1 MKLFIDA
8 SAFIARLDKKDVHH
22 DAAIE
27 VFSAIAR
34 GVYRYN
40 RLYTSNY
47 VLDESVTHILYRR
60 KRHDHALRML
70 DLITN
75 SQYITML
82 WVTESVQSEA
92 ISLFRKYTD
101 QLLSITD
108 CTSAI
113 LMNDYNID
121 AIFTFDGDF
130 EVLGFETIPQ

>member
-1 MKLFIDA
+1 LKLFIDA
-8 SAFIARLDKKDVHH
+8 SAFIARLDKKDVHP

-27 VFSAIAR
+27 VFSAIVR
-34 GVYRYN
+34 GAYRYN

-47 VLDESVTHILYRR
+47 VLDESVTHMLYRR
-60 KRHDHALRML
+60 KRHDHARRML

-121 AIFTFDGDF
+121 SIFTFDGDF

>member
-1 MKLFIDA
+1 
-8 SAFIARLDKKDVHH
+8 
-22 DAAIE
+22 
-27 VFSAIAR
+27 
-34 GVYRYN
+34 
-40 RLYTSNY
+40 
-47 VLDESVTHILYRR
+47 VTHILYRR

-113 LMNDYNID
+113 LMTDYNIG

>member
-8 SAFIARLDKKDVHH
+8 SAFIARLDKKDAHH

-27 VFSAIAR
+27 VFSAIVR
-34 GVYRYN
+34 GAYKYN

-92 ISLFRKYTD
+92 ISLFRKYPD

-113 LMNDYNID
+113 LMTDYNID